1 MERIKNQGFSII
13 ELLVAIVVGS
23 IMIGGISLIVTS
35 HTYISQ
41 RGRDLIVANAYAE
54 RKVESLRSLGYLGL
68 GNGVSDITAELPAE
82 LSPPRSAQLEITNA
96 SSGIKKVVLSLTY
109 NEQGTARN
117 FLYTTYI
124 GELGV
129 GQY

>member
-1 MERIKNQGFSII
+1 MERTRHEGFSII
-13 ELLVAIVVGS
+13 ELLVAIVIGS

-54 RKVESLRSLGYLGL
+54 RKVESLRSLGFLGL
-68 GNGVSDITAELPAE
+68 NNGVSDITSELPSE
-82 LSPPRSAQLEITNA
+82 LNPPRNAQLEISDA
-96 SSGIKKVVLSLTY
+96 SSGIKKIKISLTY
-109 NEQGTARN
+109 NEQGAVRDYT
-117 FLYTTYI
+117 YTTYI